1 MHAQDTKTRRIAALL
16 VLNLESSKYEILKTY
31 VANHDLILIWIWKM
45 LSDGWGHRNAAIVV
59 GSPYH
64 IETQGRRRLLWF

>member
-31 VANHDLILIWIWKM
+31 VANHDLILI
-45 LSDGWGHRNAAIVV
+45 
-59 GSPYH
+59 
-64 IETQGRRRLLWF
+64 